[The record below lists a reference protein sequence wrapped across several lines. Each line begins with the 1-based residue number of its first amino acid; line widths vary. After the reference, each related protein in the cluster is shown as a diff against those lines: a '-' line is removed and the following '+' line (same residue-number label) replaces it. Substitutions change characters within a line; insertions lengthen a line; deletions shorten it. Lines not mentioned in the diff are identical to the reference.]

1 MRLQKN
7 AKFNFLQYRDQ
18 IIIGLLLLGIF
29 LHLINPG
36 ASEKSFVLTNGK
48 ELETPE
54 LDMFCVSFVNQIL
67 NKNLQKDMVEPDIYD
82 ILVQDNYQ
90 ILKLVGSEKT
100 LFSRVKDDQCAVI
113 VKDKLGLRRFDIWV
127 NKSFSYPFYY
137 RAQKIDEPGLEG

>member
-1 MRLQKN
+1 MRLQKSS
-7 AKFNFLQYRDQ
+7 KFNFLQYRDQ

-29 LHLINPG
+29 LNLINFG
-36 ASEKSFVLTNGK
+36 SSEKSFVLTNGK
-48 ELETPE
+48 ELEAPE
-54 LDMFCVSFVNQIL
+54 LDMFCISFINQIL
-67 NKNLQKDMVEPDIYD
+67 KKNLQKDMVEPDIYD

-90 ILKLVGSEKT
+90 VLKLVGSET
-100 LFSRVKDDQCAVI
+100 ALFSRVKDDQCAVI